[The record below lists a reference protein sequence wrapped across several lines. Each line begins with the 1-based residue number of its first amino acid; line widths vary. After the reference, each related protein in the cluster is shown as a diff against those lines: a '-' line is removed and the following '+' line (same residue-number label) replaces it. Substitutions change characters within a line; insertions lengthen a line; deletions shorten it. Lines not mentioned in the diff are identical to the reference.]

1 MRYKEITNVSI
12 KKDAINYFFDM
23 IENFYEYRYMML
35 KTLEDLQRNE
45 KNIEYVIPHIKGE
58 TYIMVIGTIGR
69 TNFVYLIDKRK
80 LKYNKDQCNIAEI
93 KVYNCSIK
101 TIPKAY
107 LGTIFDGRMI
117 KSNDEDIF
125 LIQDCYY
132 LEGIKMNAWKLEKKI
147 EYIDEYITKNLKG
160 QNIKI
165 RKMDLISNIV
175 ELNNKIDKSTVD
187 INGFIFLQARS
198 GVSYIFIDNEFK
210 KEINSNINIDEKLD
224 KEFIEDKKDEN
235 NNNEENVFLIK
246 KDAKPDVY
254 HVYNKK
260 NELVHFASIPD
271 TFTSQLVFTKLQN
284 KDSGYF
290 KCVMDERWK
299 RYKPV
304 EFV

>member
-23 IENFYEYRYMML
+23 IENFYEYRYIML
-35 KTLEDLQRNE
+35 KTLDDLQRNE

-69 TNFVYLIDKRK
+69 SNFVYLIDKRK
-80 LKYNKDQCNIAEI
+80 LKYSKDQCNIAEI

-101 TIPKAY
+101 TNPKAY
-107 LGTIFDGRMI
+107 LGSIFDGRMI

-132 LEGIKMNAWKLEKKI
+132 LEGIKMNAWKLEKKL

-175 ELNNKIDKSTVD
+175 ELNSKIDKSLIE

-210 KEINSNINIDEKLD
+210 KEVNSNINIEEKLD
-224 KEFIEDKKDEN
+224 KEFIQDN
-235 NNNEENVFLIK
+235 SEENVFLIK

-254 HVYNKK
+254 HVYNKN

-271 TFTSQLVFTKLQN
+271 TFTSQLVFSKLQN

>member
-23 IENFYEYRYMML
+23 IENFYEYRYIML
-35 KTLEDLQRNE
+35 KTLDDLQRNE

-80 LKYNKDQCNIAEI
+80 LKYSKDQCNIAEI
-93 KVYNCSIK
+93 KVYNCMIK

-175 ELNNKIDKSTVD
+175 ELNSKIDKSLIE
-187 INGFIFLQARS
+187 INGFIFQTT
-198 GVSYIFIDNEFK
+198 K
-210 KEINSNINIDEKLD
+210 
-224 KEFIEDKKDEN
+224 
-235 NNNEENVFLIK
+235 
-246 KDAKPDVY
+246 
-254 HVYNKK
+254 
-260 NELVHFASIPD
+260 SII
-271 TFTSQLVFTKLQN
+271 
-284 KDSGYF
+284 
-290 KCVMDERWK
+290 
-299 RYKPV
+299 
-304 EFV
+304 

>member
-35 KTLEDLQRNE
+35 KTLDDLQRNE

-80 LKYNKDQCNIAEI
+80 LKYSKDQCNIAEI

-147 EYIDEYITKNLKG
+147 EYIDEYISKNLKG
-160 QNIKI
+160 HNIKI

-175 ELNNKIDKSTVD
+175 ELNSKIDKSTVD

-210 KEINSNINIDEKLD
+210 KEINSNINIEEKLD
-224 KEFIEDKKDEN
+224 KEFIEDN
-235 NNNEENVFLIK
+235 NNPEENVFLIK

-254 HVYNKK
+254 HIYDEN
-260 NELVHFASIPD
+260 NTLIHFASIPD
-271 TFTSQLVFTKLQN
+271 TITSQLCYDALKNV
-284 KDSGYF
+284 DSAQF
-290 KCVMDERWK
+290 KCIMCPKWN
-299 RYKPV
+299 RYKPIECV
-304 EFV
+304 S